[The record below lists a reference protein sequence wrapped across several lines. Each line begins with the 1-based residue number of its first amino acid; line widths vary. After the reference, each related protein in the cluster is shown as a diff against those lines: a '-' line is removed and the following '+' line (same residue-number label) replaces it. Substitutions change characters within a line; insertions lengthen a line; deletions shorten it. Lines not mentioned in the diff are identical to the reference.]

1 MTLGARR
8 LASDPG
14 SWLRWSATGAWLLAI
29 AAIGATVAVYLGRG
43 PAPQPT
49 GLVQG
54 PLGVSAIALTGL
66 LYASVGAFLVRRHAR
81 DPIGWALLAIG
92 IGMAVILPLDQF
104 VEASIHSFRSIP
116 TQTLLV
122 AWALTSIHMPA
133 SGSAAVLVMLL
144 FPTRALDWQQARAT
158 LALAVGGA
166 VLLAVSSAVRP
177 EGLLWYPTL
186 PNPLATPS
194 AIGPAVAL
202 VSLVG
207 VGAFVASLGL
217 GVACLAWRSRTGD
230 RRLRRPLA
238 LVALGAGA
246 MAGLVAMFY
255 IGRYAGTVSST
266 DGETLAFV
274 AAVGASLLPLTI
286 VRYAAVV
293 ASHGQ
298 TRRDLTFLFT
308 DLTDSTAMYANV
320 GDVAAFDLVRLHFDT
335 LAEVAERNRGEIV
348 KTIGDALMAR
358 FTDPAD
364 AVRAALE
371 MFGSL
376 ERFNRENSSELVL
389 KVGIHRGDAIVVS
402 GRYRTDYFGQT
413 VNVASRMLTVAAPG
427 ELVLSDAV
435 WQGDHVAPLLDG
447 YAVREESATLKG
459 VSGEVL
465 VHRLRPHA
473 PDAVAS
479 TVLVR

>member
-1 MTLGARR
+1 MTAGVRR
-8 LASDPG
+8 LTTDPA
-14 SWLRWSATGAWLLAI
+14 SWLRWTATGAWLLAI
-29 AAIGATVAVYLGRG
+29 ATIGATLAIYVGRG
-43 PAPQPT
+43 AAPQPT

-54 PLGVSAIALTGL
+54 PLGVLAIALTGL
-66 LYASVGAFLVRRHAR
+66 LYGSVGAFLIRRHAR
-81 DPIGWALLAIG
+81 DPIGWALLGIG

-116 TQTLLV
+116 TQTLLI
-122 AWALTSIHMPA
+122 AWALTSVHMPA
-133 SGSAAVLVMLL
+133 SGAAAVLVMLL
-144 FPTRALDWQQARAT
+144 FPTRALDWRHARTT
-158 LALAVGGA
+158 LALAIGGA
-166 VLLAVSSAVRP
+166 LLLGVSSAFRP

-186 PNPLATPS
+186 PNPLSMPS

-202 VSLVG
+202 VSVIG

-274 AAVGASLLPLTI
+274 AAVGASLLPLTM
-286 VRYAAVV
+286 VRYAAVA

-298 TRRDLTFLFT
+298 KRRDLTFLFT

-335 LAEVAERNRGEIV
+335 LAEVAERNRGQIV

-358 FTDPAD
+358 FDDPAD

-371 MFGSL
+371 MFEGL
-376 ERFNRENSSELVL
+376 ERFNRDNTSELVL
-389 KVGIHRGDAIVVS
+389 KVGIHSGDAIVVS

-413 VNVASRMLTVAAPG
+413 VNIASRILTVATPG

-435 WQGDHVAPLLDG
+435 WRADDVPPLLDG
-447 YAVREESATLKG
+447 YQVREEKATLKG
-459 VSGEVL
+459 VSGDVL
-465 VHRLRPHA
+465 VHRLRPGMRV
-473 PDAVAS
+473 DV
-479 TVLVR
+479 

>member
-1 MTLGARR
+1 MIAEARR
-8 LASDPG
+8 LAADPG
-14 SWLRWSATGAWLLAI
+14 SRLRWTATGAWLLAI
-29 AAIGATVAVYLGRG
+29 AIISATLIIYIGRG

-54 PLGVSAIALTGL
+54 PLGVSAIAVTGL
-66 LYASVGAFLVRRHAR
+66 LYASVGAFLIRHHAG
-81 DPIGWALLAIG
+81 DPIGWALLGIG

-116 TQTLLV
+116 TLTLLI
-122 AWALTSIHMPA
+122 AWALTSVHMPA
-133 SGSAAVLVMLL
+133 SGAAAVLVMLL
-144 FPTRALDWQQARAT
+144 FPTRSLDWRYGRRT

-166 VLLAVSSAVRP
+166 ILLAVSSALRP

-186 PNPLATPS
+186 PNPLSTPS
-194 AIGPAVAL
+194 VIGPAVTLA
-202 VSLVG
+202 SMIG
-207 VGAFVASLGL
+207 VGAFAVSLGL

-230 RRLRRPLA
+230 RRLRSPLA

-255 IGRYAGTVSST
+255 IGRYAGSVSSS
-266 DGETLAFV
+266 DGESLAFV
-274 AAVGASLLPLTI
+274 AAIGASLLPLAM
-286 VRYAAVV
+286 VRYATVA
-293 ASHGQ
+293 ASHGRR
-298 TRRDLTFLFT
+298 RRDLTFLFT

-335 LAEVAERNRGEIV
+335 LAEVAERNRGKIV

-371 MFGSL
+371 MFGEL
-376 ERFNRENSSELVL
+376 KEFNRDNASELVL

-413 VNVASRMLTVAAPG
+413 VNVASRILTVATPG

-435 WQGDHVAPLLDG
+435 WQGEGVAPLLDRHQ
-447 YAVREESATLKG
+447 VRVETATLKG
-459 VSGEVL
+459 VAGDVL
-465 VHRLRPHA
+465 VHRLRPGLQ
-473 PDAVAS
+473 VAA
-479 TVLVR
+479 